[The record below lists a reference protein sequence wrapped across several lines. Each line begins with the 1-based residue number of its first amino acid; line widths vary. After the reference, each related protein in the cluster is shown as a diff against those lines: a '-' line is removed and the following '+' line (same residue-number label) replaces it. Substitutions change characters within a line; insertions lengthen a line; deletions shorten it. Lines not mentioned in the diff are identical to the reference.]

1 MRKEVGEEEG
11 MAQAAPQ
18 RESVAGSFALRLLS
32 LAGGNLRGGLRG
44 GFQWNIITSSGMLSG
59 SRCPLIGQRQASL
72 VTTVGSGVANLAL
85 LLFWAWS

>member
-1 MRKEVGEEEG
+1 MKKEVGEEEG

-44 GFQWNIITSSGMLSG
+44 PFRIFIN
-59 SRCPLIGQRQASL
+59 CP
-72 VTTVGSGVANLAL
+72 GVPLQGHGL
-85 LLFWAWS
+85 L

>member
-44 GFQWNIITSSGMLSG
+44 GFQWNIHQF
-59 SRCPLIGQRQASL
+59 SRCAFQDPGLH
-72 VTTVGSGVANLAL
+72 
-85 LLFWAWS
+85 